1 MIHQHYQPHPPYA
14 ETGKNFPIAL
24 ANLRLQMQDLSPLE
38 ESDWALLQTKIRWET
53 QPKGALLLRPGQ
65 VCDCLRFIHKGAVIY
80 YDSIDEELQLEQVG
94 WIAQPGEMVVEIISF
109 FQRTQTQTHL
119 KCTVPCEFLTIS
131 YADLQSLY
139 FESPAWNT
147 AGRRLA
153 EQYMLLMAER
163 THFHK
168 LNLAQEKYRY
178 FAERFPQALQLVSQR
193 HIAAFLHI
201 RPETLSRLR
210 SKRVISTY

>member
-1 MIHQHYQPHPPYA
+1 MTHSFFQPHPPYA
-14 ETGKNFPIAL
+14 EAGDHFPVTLAQLRRQIQDIA
-24 ANLRLQMQDLSPLE
+24 PVGE
-38 ESDWALLQTKIRWET
+38 PDWALFQNKVRWET
-53 QPKGALLLRPGQ
+53 QPKGAFLLQPGQ
-65 VCDCLRFIHKGAVIY
+65 VCDCLRFLHRGAVIY
-80 YDSIDEELQLEQVG
+80 YDGVDEELQLEQVG
-94 WIAQPGEMVVEIISF
+94 WIAQPGEMVVEISSF
-109 FQRTQTQTHL
+109 FQRAPTQVHL
-119 KCTVPCEFLTIS
+119 KCTVPCEFLTLS
-131 YADLQSLY
+131 HADLQTLY

-193 HIAAFLHI
+193 HIAAFLRI
-201 RPETLSRLR
+201 RPETLSRVR
-210 SKRVISTY
+210 GRKRDF

>member
-1 MIHQHYQPHPPYA
+1 MIRHQFSTHPPFAEAGDQYA
-14 ETGKNFPIAL
+14 SAL
-24 ANLRLQMQDLSPLE
+24 VNLRRQIQDISPLSE
-38 ESDWALLQTKIRWET
+38 QDWALFQQKARWET
-53 QPKGALLLRPGQ
+53 QPRNTVLLQPGDT
-65 VCDCLRFIHKGAVIY
+65 CDCIRFLHRGAVIY
-80 YDSIDEELQLEQVG
+80 YDDIDEELQLEQVG
-94 WIAQPGEMVVEIISF
+94 WIAQPGEMVIEINSF
-109 FQRTQTQTHL
+109 FQRAPTLVYL
-119 KCTVPCEFLTIS
+119 KCTAPCAFLTLS
-131 YADLQSLY
+131 YTDLQALY

-178 FAERFPQALQLVSQR
+178 FSERFPQALQLVSQR
-193 HIAAFLHI
+193 HIAAFLRI

-210 SKRVISTY
+210 GKKGR